1 MTKCLFQG
9 IRKYLLKEKK
19 LKNKSR
25 QTTLKH
31 QKTIFSTKEVDFAF
45 I

>member
-9 IRKYLLKEKK
+9 IRKYLLFF
-19 LKNKSR
+19 NFFSFKSR